1 MALATAIAAT
11 AVAVAGV
18 ATYNSARYAKSAAR
32 AQREASEFQQKQ
44 ANLQQAR
51 AKRDAVRTARLSYG
65 TAQNAAANQGV
76 MASSASEGG
85 LGSIASQARDN
96 VSFLD
101 QYGFYSDMAG
111 KALGRAN
118 QQSVNA
124 STWNAIGGL
133 AMTVAG
139 NAGSIAGAF
148 TGPKP
153 PTPPATGG

>member
-1 MALATAIAAT
+1 MAAFTSIAIGAA
-11 AVAVAGV
+11 VGLAGV
-18 ATYNSARYAKSAAR
+18 ATYNSARYAKSSAR

-76 MASSASEGG
+76 MASSSSEGG

-101 QYGFYSDMAG
+101 QYGFFSDQAG
-111 KALGRAN
+111 RALGRAN
-118 QQSVNA
+118 QQSANA
-124 STWNAIGGL
+124 NTWNAIGNL
-133 AMTVAG
+133 AMT
-139 NAGSIAGAF
+139 GASLASSF